1 MLNTKPIK
9 KTYSNNFNSPD
20 QNKYDSSKHEESGHY
35 SKNDSSK
42 HDKTEK
48 TDHKE
53 NKENNENNDIVQQ
66 GASKPLFK
74 LESNKEELEI
84 NTPDKYKNNISNI
97 LEKKEKIQYPN
108 IINTYNVEGANLIQ
122 QVYGD
127 KLLHKVEY
135 NQELGMFNIYE
146 NNELDCSFN
155 FNDLLK
161 YILNSEE
168 GKISIKK
175 YIFIISVNPNLDI
188 NEFNFVNSVFTTS
201 LDCMTKLQN
210 FIYETIGNFESLD
223 VEEAENYKNLLII
236 FYYQL
241 IIWLFKNISVF
252 EDSETNIK
260 ISKIYSG
267 FVYRFSTLI
276 LKNILQIQSSCE
288 YNQML
293 LDNLTNI
300 KDDLNDQLFN
310 MNQYLSLNCKKSN
323 ENNLTDKFNINKL
336 NESFKNNESNKSNP
350 INNKNKSDISLNSS
364 TEENESLKSNS
375 ESIIKKY
382 NIKNKNGAPISNFVD
397 LFSDQNLA
405 EINLSDDSD
414 NGYKEIDDTINDT
427 ITSYKLK
434 NKQFPKIKNIEISS
448 GLITGTGTTATGTT
462 ATGTT
467 GTTATGTT
475 GTGSNLGNSYN
486 INSAKDNAQIFKLLK
501 L

>member
-9 KTYSNNFNSPD
+9 KKYSNDFDSPD
-20 QNKYDSSKHEESGHY
+20 QNKYDSSKYEESGHY

-42 HDKTEK
+42 HDNSKHDYDKSEK
-48 TDHKE
+48 VDHKE
-53 NKENNENNDIVQQ
+53 NNNIVQQ

-74 LESNKEELEI
+74 LESNKEEVEV
-84 NTPDKYKNNISNI
+84 NTPEKYKNNISNI
-97 LEKKEKIQYPN
+97 LEKKEKSIYPN
-108 IINTYNVEGANLIQ
+108 TTNTYNIEGGNLIQ
-122 QVYGD
+122 EVFGD

-135 NQELGMFNIYE
+135 NQELDMFNIYE

-161 YILNSEE
+161 YILNSVE
-168 GKISIKK
+168 GKLCIKK
-175 YIFIISVNPNLDI
+175 YIFIISVNPNLGV
-188 NEFNFVNSVFTTS
+188 NEFNFVNSVFTSS

-210 FIYETIGNFESLD
+210 FIYETIGNFESID
-223 VEEAENYKNLLII
+223 AEEAENYKNLLII

-293 LDNLTNI
+293 LNNLTNI

-310 MNQYLSLNCKKSN
+310 MNQYLSLNCKNSN
-323 ENNLTDKFNINKL
+323 ENNLTDKLNVNKL
-336 NESFKNNESNKSNP
+336 NDSFKVNESNKLNVK
-350 INNKNKSDISLNSS
+350 NNENKSDISLNSS
-364 TEENESLKSNS
+364 TKENESLKSNS

-382 NIKNKNGAPISNFVD
+382 NIKNKNGAPISNFLD

-448 GLITGTGTTATGTT
+448 GLITGTGTGTTATGTT
-462 ATGTT
+462 ATG
-467 GTTATGTT
+467 
-475 GTGSNLGNSYN
+475 SSMGNSYN
-486 INSAKDNAQIFKLLK
+486 VNSAKDNAQIFKLLK